1 MFAKV
6 RARPPTLHSF
16 VNRNVR
22 QPTNTTCVTQL
33 PVKSNQT
40 TFRMYSRDKRWK
52 APHLFEG
59 TPQAHF
65 PWETYING
73 EHIFLNA
80 EVLKPNPV
88 AKKED
93 QTTGE
98 VDLAS
103 LGLSPPSITKNFTI
117 SKNNNSPPL
126 MSDDSAVVHVAKP
139 KDHVEDTERAQ
150 DLRLQQLFWKKNRPD
165 DFASS
170 VFTVRFTPELVL
182 RSVTQVTEGREL
194 EQYLDIIK
202 QNFFTLQPQGSIY
215 KVEISPESTKQ
226 LTELNLPFE
235 AYIFDA
241 RLSSQAT
248 SHAQMALI
256 MKTPGGFWEFAW
268 LAKPSHLYIK
278 NQPFLEMMRS
288 VSVQLKEPAAIKQEK
303 NLKTE
308 TSAQETHAAL
318 PEPQSSSHSESSA
331 SA

>member
-1 MFAKV
+1 M
-6 RARPPTLHSF
+6 
-16 VNRNVR
+16 N
-22 QPTNTTCVTQL
+22 
-33 PVKSNQT
+33 
-40 TFRMYSRDKRWK
+40 D
-52 APHLFEG
+52 E
-59 TPQAHF
+59 
-65 PWETYING
+65 
-73 EHIFLNA
+73 
-80 EVLKPNPV
+80 
-88 AKKED
+88 
-93 QTTGE
+93 
-98 VDLAS
+98 
-103 LGLSPPSITKNFTI
+103 
-117 SKNNNSPPL
+117 
-126 MSDDSAVVHVAKP
+126 SAVVHVAKP

-202 QNFFTLQPQGSIY
+202 QNFFTLQPQGSVY

-226 LTELNLPFE
+226 LTDLNLPFE

-288 VSVQLKEPAAIKQEK
+288 VSVKLKDPAMKQAQKLESEASEK
-303 NLKTE
+303 P
-308 TSAQETHAAL
+308 AAL
-318 PEPQSSSHSESSA
+318 PEPQKSDSQSEPSA